1 MHIRYEFILYN
12 LVILIRCNVNNNSNG
27 RRYSSVSHN
36 LKCIEPKMV
45 WRHRVYLAEVI
56 SNYNPKPSNY
66 SEQSN
71 RMINHI
77 VYL

>member
-1 MHIRYEFILYN
+1 MHIRYQFTFYN
-12 LVILIRCNVNNNSNG
+12 LVIIIRYNVNNNSNG

-45 WRHRVYLAEVI
+45 CVYLAETI

-71 RMINHI
+71 RIINHI